1 MRAERMVPAEFAV
14 QLCRN
19 WSARVASEVAAVVD
33 IDDNER
39 IPIVFRREL
48 VERLTREALH
58 EALERAQ

>member
-1 MRAERMVPAEFAV
+1 
-14 QLCRN
+14 
-19 WSARVASEVAAVVD
+19 VD